1 MVDVRFVLT
10 GGELPDEAM
19 IALVKQDL
27 SGETVRP
34 LTDEVRVGAPDAV
47 EYAIRGK
54 WFLRRSDATLTAG
67 ITGAVAQAVETYR
80 LWQRSQPGRDI
91 NPTRL
96 ASLMERA
103 GAKRVE
109 LESPAFAALSP
120 IQIARE
126 TAVEMRFGGVE
137 DD

>member
-1 MVDVRFVLT
+1 M
-10 GGELPDEAM
+10 
-19 IALVKQDL
+19 
-27 SGETVRP
+27 
-34 LTDEVRVGAPDAV
+34 

-54 WFLRRSDATLTAG
+54 WFLRRSDATLTSG
-67 ITGAVAQAVETYR
+67 IAAAVAQAVETYR

-96 ASLMERA
+96 VSLMERA

-120 IQIARE
+120 LQLARE
-126 TAVEMRFGGVE
+126 SAVDMTFGGVE